1 MRHTGLDA
9 VRERLAAYLTE
20 HGVEAVSA
28 WPERARPPAAG
39 AVAAVSLRRCEGADA
54 GFGDYLGERYNEETG
69 RWEELYG
76 KRLTLTFGLDLF
88 AGTGEAAG
96 ERQVRS
102 AFDRMNAALQSGG
115 PKGLKIRDISC
126 GETVYDRTAGRYRCP
141 VEAVCE
147 VRLYAAAEEGGA
159 FLDFQVK
166 GAAEA

>member
-1 MRHTGLDA
+1 MRHTGLDT

-39 AVAAVSLRRCEGADA
+39 AVAAVSIRRCEGADA

-102 AFDRMNAALQSGG
+102 AFDRMNAALQSGD
-115 PKGLKIRDISC
+115 PKGLKIRRSLLWRDGI
-126 GETVYDRTAGRYRCP
+126 
-141 VEAVCE
+141 
-147 VRLYAAAEEGGA
+147 
-159 FLDFQVK
+159 
-166 GAAEA
+166 